1 MRIALVIAAAA
12 MMFGT
17 APERGAEPTAV
28 AAGTISGRV
37 VLEPPPPPR
46 RTSRGSRSYTGRSAV
61 IQQLPAVVYIKG
73 AVPGAASRASGS
85 QPEMLQQD
93 TAFVPAVLTVPVG
106 TTVRFPN
113 GDPFFHN
120 VHSYSSAKR
129 FDLGRYPQGDAKEV
143 TFDEVGIVE
152 VYCEVHDEMRGAV
165 FVTEN
170 PFVAVVEG
178 DGSFSID
185 GVPAGEYTLGF
196 WSADHDPLERTVTV
210 TDGGNVSVEVELKR

>member
-1 MRIALVIAAAA
+1 MRIALMIAAAA
-12 MMFGT
+12 VVLGSSGET
-17 APERGAEPTAV
+17 PAPPTGLV
-28 AAGTISGRV
+28 TGSISGRI

-46 RTSRGSRSYTGRSAV
+46 RTSRATAYNARSAV
-61 IQQLPAVVYIKG
+61 IQQLPAVVYLKG
-73 AVPGAASRASGS
+73 EIPGAPAPAAGPM
-85 QPEMLQQD
+85 PEMLQQD

-120 VHSYSSAKR
+120 VHSYSSAQR

-170 PFVAVVEG
+170 PFVTVVDENG
-178 DGSFSID
+178 DFMID
-185 GVPAGEYTLGF
+185 GIPPGEYTVGF
-196 WSADHDPLERTVTV
+196 WSADHDAQEQTVVV
-210 TDGGNVSVEVELKR
+210 TEGGNVRIEVELER